1 MIPVIIVRPEP
12 GASATLQAARALG
25 MAAEAHPIFV
35 VRPIPWT
42 PVPREEIDAVILGS
56 ANAIRHG
63 GTALEDLRG
72 LPAYC
77 VGQTTATIAQAAGF
91 TIAGIGT
98 GGLQNVLNALAPEH
112 RRLLRLAGVTHVP
125 LVLPPG
131 ATMTT
136 REVYASVPTPL
147 ATPLAQAL
155 RTPVVVMLHSG
166 EAADHLAALC
176 AEHDIDRARIA
187 LAVIGPRVARM
198 AGAGW
203 ARIENAEIPSDTALL
218 ALARE
223 MCQDLPG
230 VAENPK

>member
-1 MIPVIIVRPEP
+1 VRPEP

-25 MAAEAHPIFV
+25 MEAEAHPIFV
-35 VRPIPWT
+35 VRPIPWA

-77 VGQTTATIAQAAGF
+77 VGQTTATVAQAAGF

-98 GGLQNVLNALAPEH
+98 GGLQNVLDALAPEH
-112 RRLLRLAGVTHVP
+112 RRLLRLAGVTYVP
-125 LVLPPG
+125 LTLPPG
-131 ATMTT
+131 VTMTT

-147 ATPLAQAL
+147 DTLLAHALQAP
-155 RTPVVVMLHSG
+155 TVVLLHSG
-166 EAADHLAALC
+166 EAADHFAAIC
-176 AEHDIDRARIA
+176 AKAMIDRARIA
-187 LAVIGPRVARM
+187 LAVIGPRVAQM
-198 AGAGW
+198 AGTGW
-203 ARIENAEIPSDTALL
+203 ARIETADQPSDTALL

-223 MCQDLPG
+223 MCQDLAG
-230 VAENPK
+230 VAENPE